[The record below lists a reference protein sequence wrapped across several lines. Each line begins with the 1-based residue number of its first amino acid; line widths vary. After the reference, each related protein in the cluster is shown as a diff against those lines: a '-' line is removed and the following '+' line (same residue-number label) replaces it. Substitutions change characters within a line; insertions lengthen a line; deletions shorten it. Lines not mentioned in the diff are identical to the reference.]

1 MGTLGRY
8 EASINTKERPRNPR
22 CRREAGV
29 STTRAPTVQG
39 TPTRPTRAP
48 PPASPPA
55 TPTPTPT
62 APPTTTTGE
71 GMASTPPPPAAPRP
85 RGASRTPPTPTT
97 TVGPQLQLQPRASRQ
112 GRARQ
117 GPGGAPLLSTARCG
131 ARTARR
137 SLSSEVASDLSK
149 TWLAGP

>member
-1 MGTLGRY
+1 MGTLGRH
-8 EASINTKERPRNPR
+8 EASFNTKERPRNPR

-29 STTRAPTVQG
+29 STTRALTVQG

-55 TPTPTPT
+55 T
-62 APPTTTTGE
+62 PTTTTGE

-85 RGASRTPPTPTT
+85 RGARRTPPTPTT
-97 TVGPQLQLQPRASRQ
+97 TLGPLQLQPRASRQ

-131 ARTARR
+131 ARTACC

-149 TWLAGP
+149 TWLVGPVIRLYFS

>member
-8 EASINTKERPRNPR
+8 EASFYTKERPRNPR

-29 STTRAPTVQG
+29 STTRALTVQG

-62 APPTTTTGE
+62 APPTTTQVRAT
-71 GMASTPPPPAAPRP
+71 ASTTPPPAAPRP
-85 RGASRTPPTPTT
+85 RGAR
-97 TVGPQLQLQPRASRQ
+97 R
-112 GRARQ
+112 
-117 GPGGAPLLSTARCG
+117 GPGGASLLSTARCG
-131 ARTARR
+131 ARTARC
-137 SLSSEVASDLSK
+137 SLSSEVASDLKVRPGSI
-149 TWLAGP
+149 AGPVIRLYFS

>member
-8 EASINTKERPRNPR
+8 EASFNTKERPRNPR

-29 STTRAPTVQG
+29 STTRALTVQG

-71 GMASTPPPPAAPRP
+71 GMASTLPR
-85 RGASRTPPTPTT
+85 RRHQGLG
-97 TVGPQLQLQPRASRQ
+97 GPGVLHPHQLQHWDLYNYNQEQVDRA
-112 GRARQ
+112 
-117 GPGGAPLLSTARCG
+117 GPGRGQ
-131 ARTARR
+131 
-137 SLSSEVASDLSK
+137 EVLHY
-149 TWLAGP
+149 

>member
-8 EASINTKERPRNPR
+8 EASLNTKERPRNPR

-29 STTRAPTVQG
+29 STTRALTVQG

-71 GMASTPPPPAAPRP
+71 GMASTPPPPGAPRP
-85 RGASRTPPTPTT
+85 RGARRTPPTPTT
-97 TVGPQLQLQPRASRQ
+97 TLGPRPRPPSPPSRQ
-112 GRARQ
+112 GRARR
-117 GPGGAPLLSTARCG
+117 GPGGDSLLSTARCG
-131 ARTARR
+131 AHTACC

-149 TWLAGP
+149 TW

>member
-8 EASINTKERPRNPR
+8 EASFNTKERPRNPR

-29 STTRAPTVQG
+29 STTRALTVQG

-62 APPTTTTGE
+62 APPTTTQVRAT
-71 GMASTPPPPAAPRP
+71 ASTPLPPAAPRP
-85 RGASRTPPTPTT
+85 RGARRTPPTPTT
-97 TVGPQLQLQPRASRQ
+97 TPGPPRPSR
-112 GRARQ
+112 GWRARR
-117 GPGGAPLLSTARCG
+117 GPG
-131 ARTARR
+131 
-137 SLSSEVASDLSK
+137 
-149 TWLAGP
+149 AGL

>member
-8 EASINTKERPRNPR
+8 EASFNTKERPRNPR

-29 STTRAPTVQG
+29 STTRALTVQG
-39 TPTRPTRAP
+39 TPTRPSRAP

-62 APPTTTTGE
+62 APPTTTL
-71 GMASTPPPPAAPRP
+71 
-85 RGASRTPPTPTT
+85 
-97 TVGPQLQLQPRASRQ
+97 GPLQLQPRASRQ

-131 ARTARR
+131 ARTACC

-149 TWLAGP
+149 TWLVGPVIRLYFS